1 MTEYNPWSDARNR
14 HDIIV
19 GVTPLIDEQGWWLP
33 ADRVILI
40 SELQPAGVVRSA
52 ALAHQ
57 LAHVDLEGSFVV
69 ESAREGVANP
79 SDIEAAARRLTSR
92 RFLSLA
98 DIYDGIADTATL
110 DGHELAAHLGV
121 TPVVL
126 ADRIRYA
133 DDDEGAAIADVAR
146 LVEWTDTVV
155 ERWACGQHL
164 RPLSDPHVKA
174 RSMLMVA

>member
-57 LAHVDLEGSFVV
+57 LAHVDLED
-69 ESAREGVANP
+69 P
-79 SDIEAAARRLTSR
+79 SS
-92 RFLSLA
+92 
-98 DIYDGIADTATL
+98 
-110 DGHELAAHLGV
+110 
-121 TPVVL
+121 
-126 ADRIRYA
+126 
-133 DDDEGAAIADVAR
+133 
-146 LVEWTDTVV
+146 
-155 ERWACGQHL
+155 
-164 RPLSDPHVKA
+164 
-174 RSMLMVA
+174 